1 VYIYIIMSHIFMSV
15 FFRSDSG
22 HQRPPA
28 QLGALRGLRRNQA
41 RRRRLGDEFA
51 PGGESEMNLH
61 NALGTPRKSR
71 TQKRP

>member
-1 VYIYIIMSHIFMSV
+1 MFSS
-15 FFRSDSG
+15 FFSFRNSG

-51 PGGESEMNLH
+51 PGDNEFAPRTLH
-61 NALGTPRKSR
+61 IFFEKICKNTSNKEKKTL
-71 TQKRP
+71 

>member
-1 VYIYIIMSHIFMSV
+1 MYIYMYVLYMYTFVYIFVYILCFRL
-15 FFRSDSG
+15 FFCFWDSR

-51 PGGESEMNLH
+51 PGGENLH
-61 NALGTPRKSR
+61 NALGT
-71 TQKRP
+71 